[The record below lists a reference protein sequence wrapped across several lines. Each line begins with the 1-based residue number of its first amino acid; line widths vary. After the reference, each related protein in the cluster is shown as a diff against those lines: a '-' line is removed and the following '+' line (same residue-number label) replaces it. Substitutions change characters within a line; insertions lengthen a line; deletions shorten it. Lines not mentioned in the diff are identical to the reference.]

1 MVLIRQHPA
10 RVGEQRTVV
19 LRAGTHFLAAPVVLA
34 AGDSG
39 VTFTNYGTEAPVVSG
54 GVLLKPRWMPQ
65 HDTPV
70 LEATSAQQAPLP
82 PPTWQVFQDT
92 DDVFGRALAG
102 RSTAHV
108 TFVGRFDD
116 AKGCEQV
123 VEAAANNYTSYTWSP
138 PTAGAFARNCHAVGG
153 GLPWDGSH
161 KMKGF
166 VSGRRSD
173 APNPPAPSP
182 SYVTFRSICAI
193 F

>member
-1 MVLIRQHPA
+1 
-10 RVGEQRTVV
+10 
-19 LRAGTHFLAAPVVLA
+19 
-34 AGDSG
+34 
-39 VTFTNYGTEAPVVSG
+39 
-54 GVLLKPRWMPQ
+54 VLLKPKWMPQ
-65 HDTPV
+65 HDAPV
-70 LEATSAQQAPLP
+70 LVATSARHAPPP

-108 TFVGRFDD
+108 AFVGLFDD
-116 AKGCEQV
+116 ARSCGQA
-123 VEAAANNYTSYTWSP
+123 VEAAANYTSYTWSP

-182 SYVTFRSICAI
+182 SPSPPPSYVTFQINIRHVLTLVGVRKAPCWPTLDALITAW
-193 F
+193 